1 MKRKI
6 GIVALALMLV
16 AVFVGLVA
24 CDNPATDNTAYT
36 ITVKTADNGK
46 VAANAK
52 SATAGTEITVTV
64 TANTGYKVSEVKMN
78 GTALTVTDGKATFK
92 MPAANVE
99 ITATFVLEEQPA
111 PGQHKVTVS
120 TVKGGEVSADKA
132 VAVKD
137 EIVTLTVKAA
147 FGYTLTDVKLN
158 GEVLVAK
165 DGVYSF
171 AMPDSDVTVTATFAT
186 SANVSTDAAPQ
197 NATARLTSRAMAGAL
212 ATADVVLA
220 YTDNGLS
227 LTAYVTDSV
236 VTSADGVGLYIGRNA
251 YAGGSIG
258 SDNIGVELLVS
269 GSKVY
274 KVTNG
279 AYAADAETAIDGAT
293 IVAWVVDGE
302 VVGYKATF
310 EVPYTTL
317 GTNKETAENN
327 LTVLP
332 VLSNND
338 RTMANVAAYGNGEI
352 GNADTYYLLK
362 DGKLSDNYYLYGAG
376 MLGKG
381 DTAIETGRG
390 WDLTEDYAETDV
402 NYANRKAVLNG
413 NDGDNNIVMYR
424 TKGTSLYAKATFK
437 LTGMGNTSENYGK
450 FGIML
455 FDGASQN
462 GVFFYVDAVIGN
474 DTTPKDIGMISGR
487 SLGYN
492 VGHGSW
498 SASWINLAGTGEAF
512 DLTTKTITL
521 GLTAHDG
528 MVFMWLGDKL
538 VGQTAFNA
546 SENAVMGFKSFGYTM
561 EVTNYSVTNDVT
573 SDEFQSHV
581 KEVNREDLDV
591 LFLGDSYMDFWKNLG
606 GEDGMGWRLQT
617 AAIEKKANIGVG
629 GTQINYWTDS
639 VTLLGKLY
647 NPEKFVFHIGVNDI
661 DDGSTTAETAF
672 DRFKKMM
679 TAYHEAFP
687 TAEIYWV
694 SLIHNTMFAAKC
706 AEYDK
711 MNKLVEDYAKDL
723 AWLIYVDVTSVGVNS
738 DGTTRADMLYDG
750 LHLNKEWGYPQWGKL
765 IMKAI
770 GYPQS
775 AGNDTVGDYD
785 STHVSNGAWK
795 YNEDGTV
802 TNDGEGA
809 QVLWLKGMQPSANFY
824 LTANVTSPNKTLAS
838 DVWTKVG
845 MFAANSTYK
854 VFGYIDVADSIA
866 AADRRFGQLV
876 YSRTATN
883 DFNITC
889 DAGWQWNK
897 QGSGSSTDILIEST
911 TAKLGIAKVGNT
923 MYLFVNDKLVSSL
936 VLEGTETDTFIGGV
950 MGFHRNMTVSNVAA
964 TTGTADEIGT
974 MLGLKAA
981 DGVTLDGVAD
991 ESIWTEEVLGN
1002 TQNFGARSDGGHFT
1016 LAAVKGSNG
1025 VYFYANVWH
1034 VSPLGTKLRNDG
1046 NDNDWYVHL
1055 NIEFRTGS
1063 NGNAQRAIWFDA
1075 NKAYGLGGVVAGDIV
1090 TTKDG
1095 NLNKTSVEFF
1105 IPYVYFDGCTSET
1118 EELPVKVA
1126 GWVTDGGYNPVD
1138 NNTTIS
1144 SHGIRYPHTVT
1155 VNEVT
1160 GATVEVDKTT
1170 ARKGDIVNIA
1180 ITTEEGFVIKSV
1192 LVNGEEITAVDG
1204 KYSFVMPDGDVTITV
1219 EFNGKLTVDL
1229 SEVAGK
1235 IETNTSPV
1243 EGDEIVFTVTRDW
1256 RIVKLYI
1263 DGVEL
1268 APVDGVYK
1276 YTVTANIKVTGEF
1289 YRIVD
1294 GNYIIDGS
1302 IDGEDYGTM
1311 QHFYVEDNRDVS
1323 FYAKTSESGVVMY
1336 VIAHTNTNVVT
1347 DEANWYLNHNIE
1359 FYFNGN
1365 FGDQRYLN
1373 NRNESRGVTEFKRT
1387 TVLLDSGKYAGKY
1400 EHRYEIFVA
1409 KESIGDAFNAETMQI
1424 NYAYKAPN
1432 EVARYEGLGN
1442 NTWGGSDWWTPVVG
1456 ACDPLKFY
1464 AYGVP
1469 QGRPANL
1476 NVTIDGLI
1484 SLQPT
1489 AQNAT
1494 IDADFTEYA
1503 DKASVTLGNDKTK
1516 VIATG
1521 FSANDGYYLAFTI
1534 LQQTRADATTNWWE
1548 NDNLQMTLQGT
1559 NIGFSIYDEFICAW
1573 GGITNYAMKRTAIDE
1588 DGYKFKTEIELF
1600 IAESNPTIGY
1610 IRLGCNGNGFQGWQA
1625 LAWNGADRIKLTTNG
1640 AEFTTQLFA
1649 SDVEADG
1656 VTLDGKLDEEFWN
1669 GVTAWNTTGW
1679 EYSEPVK
1686 NIYAVIQ
1693 ARKGNAGVYLA
1704 VTLYHNKAY
1713 TEAVIDDGSNWY
1725 QSLSIE
1731 WRFVTIGNTN
1741 WDSNVQRAVCPKYG
1755 NKNAEFGWT
1764 SVENSEAIN
1773 GKSYAYKTVMETFVS
1788 WELVAAERYSSDKDY
1803 EHVGFFIHGDIPMWI
1818 GLVAET
1824 GFTYLPDFNAVPT
1837 APTTLTDA
1845 GFVRK

>member
-1 MKRKI
+1 MRRKI

-24 CDNPATDNTAYT
+24 CDNRATDNTAYT
-36 ITVKTADNGK
+36 ITVKAADNGK
-46 VAANAK
+46 VATNAK
-52 SATAGTEITVTV
+52 SATAGTEITFTV

-78 GTALTVTDGKATFK
+78 GAALTVTDGKAAFK

-186 SANVSTDAAPQ
+186 AANVSTDAAPQ

-258 SDNIGVELLVS
+258 KDNIGVELLVS

-528 MVFMWLGDKL
+528 MIFMWLGDKL

-661 DDGSTTAETAF
+661 DDGSTTAETTF

-679 TAYHEAFP
+679 TAYHEVFP

-765 IMKAI
+765 IMEAI

-809 QVLWLKGMQPSANFY
+809 QVLWFKGMQPSANFY

-854 VFGYIDVADSIA
+854 VFGYIDVADIFA
-866 AADRRFGQLV
+866 VADRRFSQIV

-889 DAGWQWNK
+889 DAGWQWDK
-897 QGSGSSTDILIEST
+897 QGPGSSTDILIEST

-923 MYLFVNDKLVSSL
+923 MYLFINDKLVSSL

-1002 TQNFGARSDGGHFT
+1002 TQNFGARTNGGHFT

-1034 VSPLGTKLRNDG
+1034 EAAIGTVLQGDG
-1046 NDNDWYVHL
+1046 SAWWNYL
-1055 NIEFRTGS
+1055 NIEFRTGT
-1063 NGNAQRAIWFDA
+1063 NQDAQRAVWF
-1075 NKAYGLGGVVAGDIV
+1075 NNGKAYGLGGVVAGDIV

-1095 NLNKTSVEFF
+1095 SLNKTSVEFF
-1105 IPYVYFDGCTSET
+1105 IPYVYFDGYTSES
-1118 EELPVKVA
+1118 EEISVKMH
-1126 GWVTDGGYNPVD
+1126 GWVSDLS
-1138 NNTTIS
+1138 NNLNWEAIEKYATVS
-1144 SHGIRYPHTVT
+1144 VHGMRYPHTVT

-1160 GATVEVDKTT
+1160 GVNVEVDKTT
-1170 ARKGDIVNIA
+1170 AHKGDIVNIA

-1192 LVNGEEITAVDG
+1192 LVNGKAIEAVDG

-1219 EFNGKLTVDL
+1219 ELKGRLVLDMTAVD
-1229 SEVAGK
+1229 GK
-1235 IETNTSPV
+1235 ITASNTAPL
-1243 EGDEIVFTVTRDW
+1243 EGEEVVLTCSAPAPYVINEVFLDGT
-1256 RIVKLYI
+1256 KL
-1263 DGVEL
+1263 E
-1268 APVDGVYK
+1268 ATDGVYK
-1276 YTVTANIKVTGEF
+1276 FTATKNVVVTGSVTPVEGKLNIDGIGETEYGRQFETAVSGNRNMTISAIVTDNGLWLFTTAITNTNPVGNDNLWLNTNFEFYVSGKRFAVAADKKPVWENDGANAVDDYKYVTEQRSGKIYHAIEMYISKTTLGDVYSSERMQINYAWCIPGEHALVIDTGNARDIAKDDATNTNNQHWWGQARIGGVANADWQWGSGYTIPANLFATKAGLVTTANENPVDEQIDGVASEKYGSTWVETGNYDKAHVKVQGFVGTDGLYFLLTINHKNKSAISLDGWHLNDNIEFVVNETWAAITFVEGQFRGSGLITKSYYNCTGTEGNYTTTAEFFIPISNPDEVYGIRFGIAGAGFGGWQEGYWGNRYIRVTANGVGSENVAQIADN
-1289 YRIVD
+1289 I
-1294 GNYIIDGS
+1294 NIDGRL
-1302 IDGEDYGTM
+1302 DDEFWTGTTKW
-1311 QHFYVEDNRDVS
+1311 EN
-1323 FYAKTSESGVVMY
+1323 
-1336 VIAHTNTNVVT
+1336 TNTSTRKN
-1347 DEANWYLNHNIE
+1347 
-1359 FYFNGN
+1359 
-1365 FGDQRYLN
+1365 
-1373 NRNESRGVTEFKRT
+1373 GVTAYTQAKLSDAGVYIGVTMYHNVSYT
-1387 TVLLDSGKYAGKY
+1387 TVLQFDGKEWYSYLNIEIRFGTDWNSSAQGACCIWNNGAAGCDFAYTSATSDVEGYTYKTVF
-1400 EHRYEIFVA
+1400 EIFVA
-1409 KESIGDAFNAETMQI
+1409 K
-1424 NYAYKAPN
+1424 
-1432 EVARYEGLGN
+1432 
-1442 NTWGGSDWWTPVVG
+1442 
-1456 ACDPLKFY
+1456 
-1464 AYGVP
+1464 
-1469 QGRPANL
+1469 ANL
-1476 NVTIDGLI
+1476 GDYVNVEEVPLMVAAVADGGWGWILD
-1484 SLQPT
+1484 PWG
-1489 AQNAT
+1489 NAT
-1494 IDADFTEYA
+1494 QPNT
-1503 DKASVTLGNDKTK
+1503 VT
-1516 VIATG
+1516 
-1521 FSANDGYYLAFTI
+1521 
-1534 LQQTRADATTNWWE
+1534 
-1548 NDNLQMTLQGT
+1548 
-1559 NIGFSIYDEFICAW
+1559 
-1573 GGITNYAMKRTAIDE
+1573 RTD
-1588 DGYKFKTEIELF
+1588 
-1600 IAESNPTIGY
+1600 
-1610 IRLGCNGNGFQGWQA
+1610 
-1625 LAWNGADRIKLTTNG
+1625 
-1640 AEFTTQLFA
+1640 
-1649 SDVEADG
+1649 
-1656 VTLDGKLDEEFWN
+1656 
-1669 GVTAWNTTGW
+1669 
-1679 EYSEPVK
+1679 
-1686 NIYAVIQ
+1686 
-1693 ARKGNAGVYLA
+1693 
-1704 VTLYHNKAY
+1704 
-1713 TEAVIDDGSNWY
+1713 
-1725 QSLSIE
+1725 
-1731 WRFVTIGNTN
+1731 
-1741 WDSNVQRAVCPKYG
+1741 
-1755 NKNAEFGWT
+1755 
-1764 SVENSEAIN
+1764 
-1773 GKSYAYKTVMETFVS
+1773 
-1788 WELVAAERYSSDKDY
+1788 
-1803 EHVGFFIHGDIPMWI
+1803 
-1818 GLVAET
+1818 
-1824 GFTYLPDFNAVPT
+1824 
-1837 APTTLTDA
+1837 
-1845 GFVRK
+1845 FVRK

>member
-36 ITVKTADNGK
+36 ITVKAADNGK
-46 VAANAK
+46 VAVNAK

-137 EIVTLTVKAA
+137 EIVTLTVKVA

-158 GEVLVAK
+158 GEMLVAK

-186 SANVSTDAAPQ
+186 AANVSTDAAPQ

-220 YTDNGLS
+220 YTDNGLG

-258 SDNIGVELLVS
+258 KDNIGVELLVS

-450 FGIML
+450 FGLML

-498 SASWINLAGTGEAF
+498 SASWISLAGTGEAF

-672 DRFKKMM
+672 DRFKKMV
-679 TAYHEAFP
+679 TAYHEVFP

-711 MNKLVEDYAKDL
+711 MNKLVQDYAKDL

-809 QVLWLKGMQPSANFY
+809 QVLWFKGMQPSANFY
-824 LTANVTSPNKTLAS
+824 LTANVTSPNKTLAT

-854 VFGYIDVADSIA
+854 VFGYIDVADSIP
-866 AADRRFGQLV
+866 AADRRFGQIV

-897 QGSGSSTDILIEST
+897 QGAGSSTDILIEST

-1002 TQNFGARSDGGHFT
+1002 TQNFGARTNGGHFT

-1025 VYFYANVWH
+1025 VYFYANIWH
-1034 VSPLGTKLRNDG
+1034 EAAIGTVLQGDG
-1046 NDNDWYVHL
+1046 SAWWNYL
-1055 NIEFRTGS
+1055 NIEFRTGT
-1063 NGNAQRAIWFDA
+1063 NQDAQRAVWF
-1075 NKAYGLGGVVAGDIV
+1075 NNGKAYGLGGVVAGDIV

-1095 NLNKTSVEFF
+1095 SLNKTSVEFF
-1105 IPYVYFDGCTSET
+1105 IPYVYFDGYTSES
-1118 EELPVKVA
+1118 EEISVKMH
-1126 GWVTDGGYNPVD
+1126 GWVSDLS
-1138 NNTTIS
+1138 NNFNWEAIEKYATVS
-1144 SHGIRYPHTVT
+1144 VHGMRYPHTVT

-1160 GATVEVDKTT
+1160 GANVEVDKTT

-1192 LVNGEEITAVDG
+1192 LVNGKAIEAVDG

-1256 RIVKLYI
+1256 RIVKLYV

-1268 APVDGVYK
+1268 AADKDGAYK

-1294 GNYIIDGS
+1294 SNYIIDGS

-1323 FYAKTSESGVVMY
+1323 FYAKTTESGVVMY

-1347 DEANWYLNHNIE
+1347 DEVNWYMNHNFE

-1409 KESIGDAFNAETMQI
+1409 KESIGDAFNAETLQI
-1424 NYAYKAPN
+1424 NYAYKAPG
-1432 EVARYEGLGN
+1432 EAGRYEGLGN
-1442 NTWGGSDWWTPVVG
+1442 NAWGYSDWWTPVVG
-1456 ACDPLKFY
+1456 SCDVNKTY

-1469 QGRPANL
+1469 AGRPANL
-1476 NVTIDGLI
+1476 FVTLEGLK
-1484 SLQPT
+1484 STQVV
-1489 AQNAT
+1489 ASHAT
-1494 IDADFTEYA
+1494 IDADFSEYA
-1503 DKASVTLGNDKTK
+1503 DKASVTRGNEKAKFT
-1516 VIATG
+1516 VTG
-1521 FSANDGYYLAFTI
+1521 FVADDGYYLAFTI
-1534 LQQTRADATTNWWE
+1534 LQQIRADATAEWHL
-1548 NDNLQMTLQGT
+1548 NDNIELQLFGT
-1559 NIGFSIYDEFICAW
+1559 PIGFSIFDEFICAH
-1573 GGITNYAMKRTAIDE
+1573 GAVTSYAMKRTAIDE

-1600 IAESNPTIGY
+1600 IAESNQTAGFFKM
-1610 IRLGCNGNGFQGWQA
+1610 GCNGNGFQGWQA
-1625 LAWNGADRIKLTTNG
+1625 LVWDGADRVKVSATGCDFVNG
-1640 AEFTTQLFA
+1640 GYDTHSVA
-1649 SDVEADG
+1649 ADNI
-1656 VTLDGKLDEEFWN
+1656 TLDGNLNETFWN
-1669 GVTAWNTTGW
+1669 GVTQWNNKGCTS
-1679 EYSEPVK
+1679 YS
-1686 NIYAVIQ
+1686 AQ
-1693 ARKGNAGVYLA
+1693 GVYGIVQAKKGTAGIYLG
-1704 VTLYHNKAY
+1704 VTLYHNKSY
-1713 TEAVIDDGSNWY
+1713 GTQIQGDGTQWWNY
-1725 QSLSIE
+1725 LNIE
-1731 WRFVTIGNTN
+1731 YRIVVNNEWANAK
-1741 WDSNVQRAVCPKYG
+1741 SYQRAVCPWNNG
-1755 NKNAEFGWT
+1755 ALNCAFGWT
-1764 SVENSEAIN
+1764 SVENSEAVE
-1773 GKSYAYKTVMETFVS
+1773 GKDYAYKTVFEIFTP
-1788 WELVAAERYSSDKDY
+1788 Y
-1803 EHVGFFIHGDIPMWI
+1803 EWAVTEVYPIHADMPLWI
-1818 GLVAET
+1818 ATVAET
-1824 GFTYLPDFNAVPT
+1824 GWDFLLNFGQDAT
-1837 APTTLTDA
+1837 LPTTLTDA

>member
-36 ITVKTADNGK
+36 ITVKAADNGK

-64 TANTGYKVSEVKMN
+64 TANAGYKVSEVKMN

-99 ITATFVLEEQPA
+99 ITAAFVLEEQPA

-120 TVKGGEVSADKA
+120 TVKGGEVSADSA

-165 DGVYSF
+165 DGTYSF

-186 SANVSTDAAPQ
+186 AANVSTDAAPQ

-251 YAGGSIG
+251 YAGGLIG

-310 EVPYTTL
+310 EVPYTTF
-317 GTNKETAENN
+317 GTNKEAAENN

-413 NDGDNNIVMYR
+413 NDADNNVVMYR

-450 FGIML
+450 FGLML

-462 GVFFYVDAVIGN
+462 GVFFYVDAAIGN
-474 DTTPKDIGMISGR
+474 DTTPKDISMISGR

-498 SASWINLAGTGEAF
+498 GASWSILAGTGEAF

-521 GLTAHDG
+521 GLTAHNG

-538 VGQTAFNA
+538 VGQTAFDA

-661 DDGSTTAETAF
+661 DDGGTTAETAF

-765 IMKAI
+765 IMEAI

-785 STHVSNGAWK
+785 STHVANGAWK

-802 TNDGEGA
+802 TNESEGA
-809 QVLWLKGMQPSANFY
+809 QVLWFKGMQPSANFY

-854 VFGYIDVADSIA
+854 VFGYIDVADINCLQPHGNKRFQHHL
-866 AADRRFGQLV
+866 RRRLAVEQARL
-876 YSRTATN
+876 R
-883 DFNITC
+883 
-889 DAGWQWNK
+889 Q
-897 QGSGSSTDILIEST
+897 Q
-911 TAKLGIAKVGNT
+911 
-923 MYLFVNDKLVSSL
+923 
-936 VLEGTETDTFIGGV
+936 
-950 MGFHRNMTVSNVAA
+950 HR
-964 TTGTADEIGT
+964 
-974 MLGLKAA
+974 
-981 DGVTLDGVAD
+981 
-991 ESIWTEEVLGN
+991 
-1002 TQNFGARSDGGHFT
+1002 H
-1016 LAAVKGSNG
+1016 
-1025 VYFYANVWH
+1025 
-1034 VSPLGTKLRNDG
+1034 P
-1046 NDNDWYVHL
+1046 
-1055 NIEFRTGS
+1055 
-1063 NGNAQRAIWFDA
+1063 
-1075 NKAYGLGGVVAGDIV
+1075 
-1090 TTKDG
+1090 
-1095 NLNKTSVEFF
+1095 
-1105 IPYVYFDGCTSET
+1105 
-1118 EELPVKVA
+1118 
-1126 GWVTDGGYNPVD
+1126 
-1138 NNTTIS
+1138 
-1144 SHGIRYPHTVT
+1144 
-1155 VNEVT
+1155 
-1160 GATVEVDKTT
+1160 
-1170 ARKGDIVNIA
+1170 
-1180 ITTEEGFVIKSV
+1180 
-1192 LVNGEEITAVDG
+1192 
-1204 KYSFVMPDGDVTITV
+1204 
-1219 EFNGKLTVDL
+1219 
-1229 SEVAGK
+1229 
-1235 IETNTSPV
+1235 
-1243 EGDEIVFTVTRDW
+1243 
-1256 RIVKLYI
+1256 
-1263 DGVEL
+1263 
-1268 APVDGVYK
+1268 
-1276 YTVTANIKVTGEF
+1276 
-1289 YRIVD
+1289 YRI
-1294 GNYIIDGS
+1294 
-1302 IDGEDYGTM
+1302 
-1311 QHFYVEDNRDVS
+1311 
-1323 FYAKTSESGVVMY
+1323 
-1336 VIAHTNTNVVT
+1336 
-1347 DEANWYLNHNIE
+1347 HN
-1359 FYFNGN
+1359 G
-1365 FGDQRYLN
+1365 
-1373 NRNESRGVTEFKRT
+1373 
-1387 TVLLDSGKYAGKY
+1387 
-1400 EHRYEIFVA
+1400 
-1409 KESIGDAFNAETMQI
+1409 
-1424 NYAYKAPN
+1424 
-1432 EVARYEGLGN
+1432 
-1442 NTWGGSDWWTPVVG
+1442 
-1456 ACDPLKFY
+1456 
-1464 AYGVP
+1464 
-1469 QGRPANL
+1469 
-1476 NVTIDGLI
+1476 
-1484 SLQPT
+1484 
-1489 AQNAT
+1489 
-1494 IDADFTEYA
+1494 
-1503 DKASVTLGNDKTK
+1503 
-1516 VIATG
+1516 
-1521 FSANDGYYLAFTI
+1521 
-1534 LQQTRADATTNWWE
+1534 
-1548 NDNLQMTLQGT
+1548 
-1559 NIGFSIYDEFICAW
+1559 
-1573 GGITNYAMKRTAIDE
+1573 
-1588 DGYKFKTEIELF
+1588 
-1600 IAESNPTIGY
+1600 
-1610 IRLGCNGNGFQGWQA
+1610 
-1625 LAWNGADRIKLTTNG
+1625 
-1640 AEFTTQLFA
+1640 
-1649 SDVEADG
+1649 
-1656 VTLDGKLDEEFWN
+1656 
-1669 GVTAWNTTGW
+1669 
-1679 EYSEPVK
+1679 
-1686 NIYAVIQ
+1686 
-1693 ARKGNAGVYLA
+1693 
-1704 VTLYHNKAY
+1704 
-1713 TEAVIDDGSNWY
+1713 
-1725 QSLSIE
+1725 
-1731 WRFVTIGNTN
+1731 
-1741 WDSNVQRAVCPKYG
+1741 
-1755 NKNAEFGWT
+1755 
-1764 SVENSEAIN
+1764 
-1773 GKSYAYKTVMETFVS
+1773 
-1788 WELVAAERYSSDKDY
+1788 
-1803 EHVGFFIHGDIPMWI
+1803 
-1818 GLVAET
+1818 
-1824 GFTYLPDFNAVPT
+1824 
-1837 APTTLTDA
+1837 
-1845 GFVRK
+1845 

>member
-36 ITVKTADNGK
+36 ITVKAADNGK
-46 VAANAK
+46 VAVNAK

-137 EIVTLTVKAA
+137 EIVTLTVNAA

-186 SANVSTDAAPQ
+186 AANVSTDAAPQ

-528 MVFMWLGDKL
+528 MIFMWLGDKL
-538 VGQTAFNA
+538 VGQTAFDA

-617 AAIEKKANIGVG
+617 VAIEKKANIGVG

-639 VTLLGKLY
+639 VTLLSKLY

-672 DRFKKMM
+672 DRFKKMT
-679 TAYHEAFP
+679 TAYHEVFP

-809 QVLWLKGMQPSANFY
+809 QVLWFKGMQPSANFY
-824 LTANVTSPNKTLAS
+824 LTANVTSPNKTLVS

-866 AADRRFGQLV
+866 AADRRFGQIV

-897 QGSGSSTDILIEST
+897 QGAGSSTDILIEST

-936 VLEGTETDTFIGGV
+936 VLEGTENDTFIGGV

-1002 TQNFGARSDGGHFT
+1002 TQNFAARTNGGHFT
-1016 LAAVKGSNG
+1016 IAAVKGSNG
-1025 VYFYANVWH
+1025 VYFYANIWH
-1034 VSPLGTKLRNDG
+1034 EAAIGTVLQGDG
-1046 NDNDWYVHL
+1046 SAWWNYL
-1055 NIEFRTGS
+1055 NIEFRTGT
-1063 NGNAQRAIWFDA
+1063 NQDAQRAVWF
-1075 NKAYGLGGVVAGDIV
+1075 NNGKAYGLGGVVAGDIV

-1095 NLNKTSVEFF
+1095 SLNKTSVEFF
-1105 IPYVYFDGCTSET
+1105 IPYVYFDGYTSES
-1118 EELPVKVA
+1118 EEISVKMH
-1126 GWVTDGGYNPVD
+1126 GWVSDLS
-1138 NNTTIS
+1138 NNFNWEAIEKYATVS
-1144 SHGIRYPHTVT
+1144 VHGMRYPHTVT

-1180 ITTEEGFVIKSV
+1180 ITAEEGIIINKV
-1192 LVNGEEITAVDG
+1192 LVNGKAIEAVDG

-1219 EFNGKLTVDL
+1219 ELKGRFKVDVSAVSDKLTAD
-1229 SEVAGK
+1229 
-1235 IETNTSPV
+1235 NYSPL
-1243 EGDEIVFTVTRDW
+1243 EGDTVTFASVAPW
-1256 RIVKLYI
+1256 NIVNLYV
-1263 DGVEL
+1263 GGKKVE
-1268 APVDGVYK
+1268 ATDGVYK
-1276 YTVTANIKVTGEF
+1276 VVVNSDITVTADFGMVYGNKTEGAIKTDGVPEESYGEEFFTRVSGDRSMSVRSVITDDGIWVYTVARTATNPQNDKNFWNNVNFEF
-1289 YRIVD
+1289 YVAGMRFAVNNSNQIVASATDGANPVD
-1294 GNYIIDGS
+1294 GYYYEIATVSGKYQHTIELFIAKETLGTAWNAERMQLNYAWCIANEKAHVIDCSNARYDASYWWGQARIGGAADADWQWGSGYNRPANLFATKTGLVTTANENPADEQIDGVAS
-1302 IDGEDYGTM
+1302 EKYGSTWVETGSYDKAHVKVQGFVGSDGLYFLLTIN
-1311 QHFYVEDNRDVS
+1311 HKNKSS
-1323 FYAKTSESGVVMY
+1323 FADGW
-1336 VIAHTNTNVVT
+1336 A
-1347 DEANWYLNHNIE
+1347 ANDNIE
-1359 FYFNGN
+1359 FVVNNTWAAITFVEGQLRGSGLITKSYYNCTGTEGNYTTTAEFFIPIASPENVYGIRFGIAGAGFGGWQEGYWGDRYIRVTANGVGSEN
-1365 FGDQRYLN
+1365 VEQIADNINIDGRLDDEFWNGTTKWENTNTSTRTN
-1373 NRNESRGVTEFKRT
+1373 GVTAYTQAKLGDAGVYIAVTMYHNTGYSDKIQGDGTAWWNYVNIEFRFGTNWDASAQRACCIWNNGVAGCDFAYTSAASDVEGYTYK
-1387 TVLLDSGKYAGKY
+1387 TVF
-1400 EHRYEIFVA
+1400 EIFVA
-1409 KESIGDAFNAETMQI
+1409 KANLGEYVNAE
-1424 NYAYKAPN
+1424 
-1432 EVARYEGLGN
+1432 EVPLMVSAVADGG
-1442 NTWGGSDWWTPVVG
+1442 WGWIL
-1456 ACDPLKFY
+1456 DPW
-1464 AYGVP
+1464 V
-1469 QGRPANL
+1469 
-1476 NVTIDGLI
+1476 
-1484 SLQPT
+1484 
-1489 AQNAT
+1489 NAT
-1494 IDADFTEYA
+1494 QPNT
-1503 DKASVTLGNDKTK
+1503 VT
-1516 VIATG
+1516 
-1521 FSANDGYYLAFTI
+1521 
-1534 LQQTRADATTNWWE
+1534 
-1548 NDNLQMTLQGT
+1548 
-1559 NIGFSIYDEFICAW
+1559 
-1573 GGITNYAMKRTAIDE
+1573 RTD
-1588 DGYKFKTEIELF
+1588 
-1600 IAESNPTIGY
+1600 
-1610 IRLGCNGNGFQGWQA
+1610 
-1625 LAWNGADRIKLTTNG
+1625 
-1640 AEFTTQLFA
+1640 
-1649 SDVEADG
+1649 
-1656 VTLDGKLDEEFWN
+1656 
-1669 GVTAWNTTGW
+1669 
-1679 EYSEPVK
+1679 
-1686 NIYAVIQ
+1686 
-1693 ARKGNAGVYLA
+1693 
-1704 VTLYHNKAY
+1704 
-1713 TEAVIDDGSNWY
+1713 
-1725 QSLSIE
+1725 
-1731 WRFVTIGNTN
+1731 
-1741 WDSNVQRAVCPKYG
+1741 
-1755 NKNAEFGWT
+1755 
-1764 SVENSEAIN
+1764 
-1773 GKSYAYKTVMETFVS
+1773 
-1788 WELVAAERYSSDKDY
+1788 
-1803 EHVGFFIHGDIPMWI
+1803 
-1818 GLVAET
+1818 
-1824 GFTYLPDFNAVPT
+1824 
-1837 APTTLTDA
+1837 
-1845 GFVRK
+1845 FVRK